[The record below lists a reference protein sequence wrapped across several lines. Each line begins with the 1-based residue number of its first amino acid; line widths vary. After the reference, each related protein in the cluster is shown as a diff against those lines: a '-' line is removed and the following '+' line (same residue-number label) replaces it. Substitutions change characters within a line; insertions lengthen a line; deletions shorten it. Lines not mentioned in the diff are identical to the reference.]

1 MKVVALF
8 GAHADDI
15 ELGAGGTCAK
25 LVEAGYEVHVVVATD
40 EVDDTVAAA
49 RREEAIAAARI
60 LGVQQDR
67 IHFLG
72 FADGHVRCDRV
83 SVTRVRELF
92 RERSIRPS
100 VILTHTE
107 ADSHQ
112 DHVELTRIVKGTF
125 RQSAILKYIVRNS
138 AIVSS
143 FRPLAYSVID
153 PFVGTKS
160 AALCQHRSQ
169 MAVGRVSPEV
179 QLAFSARYG
188 FSFDG
193 HHFEVFEIE
202 IQEGAS
208 DFEHVLDCINDAP
221 LSRLWLPLCADRGVG
236 VYSPANGATAQS
248 PSQHPLEQG
257 APGELQLVTRLQT
270 ELSRLLQ
277 GLAMARSAPV
287 LRVEQPDGRSL
298 QTLPEG
304 THLILGGPSVNPLA
318 AQLLEPKMAFAFG
331 FGALPDDHGGHPII
345 DRRSGRVFEPSYR
358 RRGTGGSEL
367 VHDFGLITIVR
378 QQARCDRGCGT
389 IVISAAGIHRAG
401 FAAAMDCLT
410 RMESIA
416 QIVEGARS
424 VTRGEAGVAQ
434 WLVPCDGSGQP
445 MLSKIR
451 GTLGGA
457 RDTMAIVEPV
467 RPFRPQAIAV

>member
-1 MKVVALF
+1 MKVVVLF

-25 LVEAGYEVHVVVATD
+25 LVEAGHEVHVVVATD
-40 EVDDTVAAA
+40 EADEATAAA
-49 RREEAIAAARI
+49 RRQEAIAAAGI
-60 LGVQQDR
+60 LGVAHDR
-67 IHFLG
+67 VHFLG

-92 RERSIRPS
+92 REQAIRPS

-143 FRPLAYSVID
+143 FRPLAHSVID
-153 PFVGTKS
+153 PYIGTKS

-179 QLAFSARYG
+179 QLAFSSRYG

-208 DFEHVLDCINDAP
+208 DFEDVLDCINDAP

-236 VYSPANGATAQS
+236 VYAPANGTTAQAAS
-248 PSQHPLEQG
+248 ARPLVQG
-257 APGELQLVTRLQT
+257 APGELQLVTGLQT

-287 LRVEQPDGRSL
+287 LRVEQPEGRSL
-298 QTLPEG
+298 ATLPEG
-304 THLILGGPSVNPLA
+304 TNLILGGPAVNPLA
-318 AQLLEPKMAFAFG
+318 AQLLESKTAFALG
-331 FGALPDDHGGHPII
+331 FGALPDDHGGHPIV

-358 RRGTGGSEL
+358 RRGENRTEL

-378 QQARCDRGCGT
+378 QASRCDQGCGT
-389 IVISAAGIHRAG
+389 VVISAAGIHRAG

-416 QIVEGARS
+416 HIVEGARK

-434 WLVPCDGSGQP
+434 WLVPSDGAGRP

-451 GTLGGA
+451 GMIGGA
-457 RDTMAIVEPV
+457 REGAVLAPPA
-467 RPFRPQAIAV
+467 RPFQPQAIAV